1 METQKNNY
9 VRPAQKNSQELL
21 GNLPNYSDRFQEKK
35 AKICLLKPQNTFVP
49 LDACQIITT

>member
-21 GNLPNYSDRFQEKK
+21 GNLPNHSDRFQEKK
-35 AKICLLKPQNTFVP
+35 AKICLLKPQNQTHLCLWMLVK
-49 LDACQIITT
+49 